1 MLTLLLLGVAI
12 YGIICLALF
21 IFQPRLVFF
30 PIKAIAATPAAV
42 DLAYEELLLDTGAGT
57 SLHGWYLPGREDAH
71 TLLFLHGNA
80 GNISHRLDSLR
91 LFNSLGLNVMIFDY
105 SGYGQSG
112 GTASEQ
118 QTYADARIAWDYLT
132 HTRGIVP
139 GRIIVF
145 GRSLGAGVATWL
157 ATQVTPAALILE
169 SAFTSV
175 PAVAQKF
182 YPIFPVRWLARIR
195 YDNAARLPAVDC
207 PVLIAHSRDDE
218 LIPISHGQEL
228 FGLAPEPKTFL
239 PMVGGHND
247 GFFVSGP
254 SYRAGILAFIERLD
268 SPVAQSVTDSDGR
281 QASLATPG
289 G

>member
-1 MLTLLLLGVAI
+1 MLTLLLLGATI
-12 YGIICLALF
+12 YGILCLALF

-30 PIKAIAATPAAV
+30 PIKAMAATPAAM
-42 DLAYEELLLDTGAGT
+42 DLTYEELLLDTGTGT
-57 SLHGWYLPGREDAH
+57 SLHGWYLPGRENAH

-91 LFNSLGLNVMIFDY
+91 LFNSLGLNVLIFDY

-118 QTYADARIAWDYLT
+118 QTYADARVAWNYLT
-132 HTRGIVP
+132 QTRAVPAGQIV
-139 GRIIVF
+139 IF

-157 ATQVTPAALILE
+157 ATQVTPAGLILE

-175 PAVAQKF
+175 PALARKF

-195 YDNAARLPAVDC
+195 YDSTTRLPTVDC

-218 LIPISHGQEL
+218 LIPISHGREL

-239 PMVGGHND
+239 PMIGGHND

-254 SYRAGILAFIERLD
+254 SYRAGILQFIEGLD
-268 SPVAQSVTDSDGR
+268 SPMAQPVANSDGR
-281 QASLATPG
+281 QAFLAAPRG
-289 G
+289 